1 MRNEL
6 VIGGYSIDTIEDLDI
21 NITKEVYNID
31 DPSKRQSDFSKSV
44 DIPGSKAN
52 DFVFKSLFDVSF
64 SIRNSDQLNPDFNPS
79 KKATCIYY
87 QDTLQQISGYC
98 QLNEIKIL
106 KNQVER
112 MEEKLDS
119 IMQKLDTNIIKNCD
133 KMGEHIDFVNNVY
146 DTVKV
151 PLHYISNK
159 VQKMI
164 GGAANPTV
172 FEYNASK
179 NVIVNDTENSND
191 DEYLFTEND

>member
-1 MRNEL
+1 MNQNENQNQNQNKYEEYEENEFL
-6 VIGGYSIDTIEDLDI
+6 
-21 NITKEVYNID
+21 
-31 DPSKRQSDFSKSV
+31 
-44 DIPGSKAN
+44 A
-52 DFVFKSLFDVSF
+52 SF
-64 SIRNSDQLNPDFNPS
+64 SQNVNVDVEYESCS
-79 KKATCIYY
+79 CSSTCIR
-87 QDTLQQISGYC
+87 
-98 QLNEIKIL
+98 NEIKIL
-106 KNQVER
+106 KNQVVR
-112 MEEKLDS
+112 MEEKLDA